1 MQPAPP
7 ASFDSLR
14 EAIHARFDR
23 LSPHL
28 QRIARFALDDP
39 NGFALRTVAEIA
51 EATAVQPSSV
61 IRFAQAFGFRGFSDM
76 QRVFRVRL
84 IEGAPARREQIL
96 ARPIGAPDL
105 RPGDPLAILH
115 EFADASAQS
124 LQQLKADVTPEAL
137 TGAIDLIQ
145 AARDIYVIGLRRA
158 FPVAAYMFYG
168 LVRSERRCHLLD
180 GVGGM
185 VPQQVATMTGDDL
198 LIAVAFA
205 EYAALTV
212 EVVKDV
218 HIRGIPT
225 LAITDTPWS
234 PLARNASLAFTIRD
248 PDIHPF
254 RSLAAATC
262 LVQTLVVALGRET
275 QQGAEATGT
284 GAG

>member
-1 MQPAPP
+1 MPPAPP

-39 NGFALRTVAEIA
+39 NGFALRTVAEVA
-51 EATAVQPSSV
+51 EATVVQPSSV
-61 IRFAQAFGFRGFSDM
+61 IRFAQGFGFRGFSDM
-76 QRVFRVRL
+76 QRIFRVRL
-84 IEGAPARREQIL
+84 IEGAPDRREGIL
-96 ARPIGAPDL
+96 ARRIERPDL
-105 RPGDPLAILH
+105 RPGDPLAVLH
-115 EFADASAQS
+115 EFADANAQS
-124 LQQLKADVTPEAL
+124 LEQLKADVSREAL
-137 TGAIDLIQ
+137 SGALDLIR
-145 AARDIYVIGLRRA
+145 AAHEIYVIGLRRA

-180 GVGGM
+180 AVGGM

-212 EVVKDV
+212 DVVRDV

-225 LAITDTPWS
+225 LTITDTAWS
-234 PLARNASLAFTIRD
+234 PLARNASLAFAIKD

-254 RSLAAATC
+254 RSLAAAMC
-262 LVQTLVVALGRET
+262 LVQTLIVALGRYN
-275 QQGAEATGT
+275 QRDASATGT
-284 GAG
+284 GTG